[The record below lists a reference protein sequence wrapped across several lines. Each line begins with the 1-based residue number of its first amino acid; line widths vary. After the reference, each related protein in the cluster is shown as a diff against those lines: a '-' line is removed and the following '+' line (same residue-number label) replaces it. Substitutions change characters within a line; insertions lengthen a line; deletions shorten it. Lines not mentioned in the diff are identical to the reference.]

1 MSPLPFVSVIV
12 PTYNRAHLLKQLLW
26 SLAHQDYPKDRY
38 EVIVVDDGSSDET
51 PEVINELRHQ
61 LPYTFKYLR
70 WSRHGVA
77 AARNFGAQH
86 SKGELLAFTSDDITV
101 APDWLTN
108 AVRYFQHADIGG
120 VEGKTVPVGEQTS
133 PFVHKT
139 YNLNGGQYLTCNI
152 FYRRSVFEQ
161 VGGFDEQFRA
171 YREDT
176 DLAWRVMD
184 AVAKI
189 VFAPDVVVFH
199 PTVPVHPLKALKSF
213 SVYQYDYL
221 LRFKHPKRFQEA
233 GWIVNL
239 APHLRHCAAGILFVV
254 GCLFKQPIIAL
265 PAGLF
270 LLLRTLKSTKNALR
284 GYSVTPRLLIWTFIY
299 CLLVPFVNI
308 GVRAVGYLRFL
319 PERFKRTKG

>member
-51 PEVINELRHQ
+51 SKVVNELRQQ
-61 LPYTFKYLR
+61 LPYALKYLQQIR
-70 WSRHGVA
+70 RGPA
-77 AARNFGAQH
+77 AARNFGVQH
-86 SKGELLAFTSDDITV
+86 SKGEILAFVDDDVTV
-101 APDWLTN
+101 APDWLKN
-108 AVRYFQHADIGG
+108 AVRQLAHADG
-120 VEGKTVPVGEQTS
+120 VEGKTVPLGEQIS
-133 PFVHKT
+133 PFIHKVH
-139 YNLNGGQYLTCNI
+139 NLNGGQYLTCNI

-161 VGGFDEQFRA
+161 VGGFDERFRRA
-171 YREDT
+171 HREDT

-184 AVAKI
+184 AGAKI

-199 PTVPVHPLKALKSF
+199 PIVPVHPLKALKSF

-284 GYSVTPRLLIWTFIY
+284 GYSVTLRLLIWTFIY
-299 CLLVPFVNI
+299 CLIVPFVNI